1 MWCGQASEIFQ
12 QRIPEIIALE
22 TKETASSSGFAGF
35 ETAVSGMRHAPQ
47 RASAPRLKR
56 AERGNATQVLASA
69 QFQETPIAMAQAM
82 RGETAPVDSA
92 GKRMLVER

>member
-35 ETAVSGMRHAPQ
+35 ETAVSGMSHSLRLLGGVC
-47 RASAPRLKR
+47 ASS
-56 AERGNATQVLASA
+56 EAS
-69 QFQETPIAMAQAM
+69 
-82 RGETAPVDSA
+82 
-92 GKRMLVER
+92 

>member
-1 MWCGQASEIFQ
+1 
-12 QRIPEIIALE
+12 
-22 TKETASSSGFAGF
+22 
-35 ETAVSGMRHAPQ
+35 VSGMWHASRFPKG
-47 RASAPRLKR
+47 RSAPRLER
-56 AERGNATQVLASA
+56 AERGSATQVLASA